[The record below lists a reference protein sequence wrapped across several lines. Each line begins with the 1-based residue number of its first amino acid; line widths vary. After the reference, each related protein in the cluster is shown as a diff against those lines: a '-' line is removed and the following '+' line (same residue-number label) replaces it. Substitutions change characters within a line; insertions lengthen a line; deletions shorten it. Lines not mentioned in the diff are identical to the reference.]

1 MRTIRVISTQSD
13 RAQSVESAASTWGE
27 LQSALSGIISN
38 VNDMKAIV
46 RETRVSL
53 ESPEAQLPEGNFTV
67 ILSMKKIA
75 SGSNNNGTRY
85 TDSQLKEL
93 RTKLNNLFNDLL
105 EEDENETPAN
115 GISAEEDR
123 DIARLREQ
131 GLIS

>member
-53 ESPEAQLPEGNFTV
+53 ESSEAQLPEGNFTV

-75 SGSNNNGTRY
+75 SGNETRY
-85 TDSQLKEL
+85 SDSQLKEL

-105 EEDENETPAN
+105 DEDEDENPAN

>member
-13 RAQSVESAASTWGE
+13 RAQSIESSASTWGE

-75 SGSNNNGTRY
+75 SGNETRY
-85 TDSQLKEL
+85 SDSQLKEL

-105 EEDENETPAN
+105 DEDEDENPAN

>member
-13 RAQSVESAASTWGE
+13 RAQSIESSASTWGE

-53 ESPEAQLPEGNFTV
+53 ESSEAQLPEGNFTV

-75 SGSNNNGTRY
+75 SGNETRY
-85 TDSQLKEL
+85 SDSQLKEL

-105 EEDENETPAN
+105 EEDEDENPAN

>member
-13 RAQSVESAASTWGE
+13 RAQSIESAASTWGE

-75 SGSNNNGTRY
+75 SGNETRY
-85 TDSQLKEL
+85 SDSQLKEL

-105 EEDENETPAN
+105 DEDEDETPVN

>member
-53 ESPEAQLPEGNFTV
+53 ESSEAQLPEGNFTV

-75 SGSNNNGTRY
+75 SGNETRY

-105 EEDENETPAN
+105 EEDEDETPVN

>member
-13 RAQSVESAASTWGE
+13 RAQSLESSASTWGE

-53 ESPEAQLPEGNFTV
+53 ESSEAQLPEGNFTV

-75 SGSNNNGTRY
+75 SGNETRY

-105 EEDENETPAN
+105 EEDEDETPAN

>member
-75 SGSNNNGTRY
+75 SGNETRY

-105 EEDENETPAN
+105 EEDEDETPVN

>member
-13 RAQSVESAASTWGE
+13 RAQSIESAASTWGE

-53 ESPEAQLPEGNFTV
+53 ESSEAQLPEGNFTV

-75 SGSNNNGTRY
+75 SGNETRY
-85 TDSQLKEL
+85 SDSQLKEL

-105 EEDENETPAN
+105 DEDEDENPAN

>member
-13 RAQSVESAASTWGE
+13 RAQSIESAASTWGE

-75 SGSNNNGTRY
+75 SGNETRY
-85 TDSQLKEL
+85 SDSQLKEL

-105 EEDENETPAN
+105 DEDEDENPAN

>member
-75 SGSNNNGTRY
+75 SGNETRY
-85 TDSQLKEL
+85 SDSQLKEL

-105 EEDENETPAN
+105 EEDEDENPAN

>member
-75 SGSNNNGTRY
+75 SGNETRY
-85 TDSQLKEL
+85 SDSQLKEL

-105 EEDENETPAN
+105 DEDEDENPAN

>member
-27 LQSALSGIISN
+27 LQSALSGIINN

-53 ESPEAQLPEGNFTV
+53 ESSEAQLPEGNFTV

-75 SGSNNNGTRY
+75 SGNETRY
-85 TDSQLKEL
+85 SDSQLKEL

-105 EEDENETPAN
+105 DEDEDETPAN

>member
-75 SGSNNNGTRY
+75 SGNETRY

-105 EEDENETPAN
+105 EEDEDETPAN

>member
-75 SGSNNNGTRY
+75 SGNETRY
-85 TDSQLKEL
+85 SDSQLKEL

>member
-53 ESPEAQLPEGNFTV
+53 ESSEAQLPEGNFTV

-75 SGSNNNGTRY
+75 SGNETRY
-85 TDSQLKEL
+85 SDSQLKEL

-105 EEDENETPAN
+105 DEDENETPVN

>member
-53 ESPEAQLPEGNFTV
+53 ESSEAQLPEGNFTV

-75 SGSNNNGTRY
+75 SGNETRY
-85 TDSQLKEL
+85 SDSQLKEL

-105 EEDENETPAN
+105 DEDEDETPAN

>member
-13 RAQSVESAASTWGE
+13 RAQSIESSASTWGE

-53 ESPEAQLPEGNFTV
+53 ESSEAQLPEGNFTV

-75 SGSNNNGTRY
+75 SGNETRY
-85 TDSQLKEL
+85 SDSQLKEL

-105 EEDENETPAN
+105 DEDEDENPAN

>member
-53 ESPEAQLPEGNFTV
+53 ESSEAQLPEGNFTV

-75 SGSNNNGTRY
+75 SGNETRY

-105 EEDENETPAN
+105 EEDEDETPAN

>member
-53 ESPEAQLPEGNFTV
+53 ESSEAQLPEGNFTV

-75 SGSNNNGTRY
+75 SGNETRY
-85 TDSQLKEL
+85 SDSQLKEL

-105 EEDENETPAN
+105 EEDEDETPVN

>member
-75 SGSNNNGTRY
+75 SGNETRY
-85 TDSQLKEL
+85 SDSQLKEL

-105 EEDENETPAN
+105 EEDEDETSAN

>member
-13 RAQSVESAASTWGE
+13 RARSIGSSASTWGE
-27 LQSALSGIISN
+27 LQSALSEIISN

-75 SGSNNNGTRY
+75 SGNETRY
-85 TDSQLKEL
+85 SDSQLKEL

-105 EEDENETPAN
+105 DEDEDENPAN

>member
-53 ESPEAQLPEGNFTV
+53 ESSEAQLPEGNFTV

-75 SGSNNNGTRY
+75 SGNETRY
-85 TDSQLKEL
+85 SDSQLKEL

-105 EEDENETPAN
+105 DEDDDESPAN

>member
-75 SGSNNNGTRY
+75 SGNETRY
-85 TDSQLKEL
+85 SDSQLKEL

-105 EEDENETPAN
+105 EEDEDETPVN

>member
-13 RAQSVESAASTWGE
+13 RAQSIESSASTWGE

-53 ESPEAQLPEGNFTV
+53 ESSEAQLPEGNFTV

-75 SGSNNNGTRY
+75 SGNETRY

-105 EEDENETPAN
+105 EEDEDETPVN

>member
-75 SGSNNNGTRY
+75 SGNETRY
-85 TDSQLKEL
+85 SDSQLKEL

-105 EEDENETPAN
+105 EEDEDETPAN

>member
-75 SGSNNNGTRY
+75 SGNETRY

-105 EEDENETPAN
+105 DEDENETPAN

>member
-75 SGSNNNGTRY
+75 SGNETRY
-85 TDSQLKEL
+85 SDSQLKEL

-105 EEDENETPAN
+105 DEDENETPAN

>member
-75 SGSNNNGTRY
+75 SGNETRY

-105 EEDENETPAN
+105 EENENETPAN

>member
-13 RAQSVESAASTWGE
+13 RAQSIESAASTWGE

-53 ESPEAQLPEGNFTV
+53 ESSEAQLPEGNFTV

-75 SGSNNNGTRY
+75 SGNETRY

-105 EEDENETPAN
+105 EEDEDETPVN

>member
-13 RAQSVESAASTWGE
+13 RAQSIESAASTWGE

-53 ESPEAQLPEGNFTV
+53 ESSEAQLPEGNFTV

-75 SGSNNNGTRY
+75 SGNETRY
-85 TDSQLKEL
+85 SDSQLKEL

-105 EEDENETPAN
+105 DEDDDESPAN

>member
-13 RAQSVESAASTWGE
+13 RAQSVESSASTWGE

-53 ESPEAQLPEGNFTV
+53 ESSEAQLPEGNFTV

-75 SGSNNNGTRY
+75 SGNETRY

-105 EEDENETPAN
+105 EEDEDETPVN

>member
-75 SGSNNNGTRY
+75 SGNETRY

>member
-53 ESPEAQLPEGNFTV
+53 ESPEALLPEGNFTV

-75 SGSNNNGTRY
+75 SGNETRY
-85 TDSQLKEL
+85 SDSQLKEL

-105 EEDENETPAN
+105 DEDEDENPAN